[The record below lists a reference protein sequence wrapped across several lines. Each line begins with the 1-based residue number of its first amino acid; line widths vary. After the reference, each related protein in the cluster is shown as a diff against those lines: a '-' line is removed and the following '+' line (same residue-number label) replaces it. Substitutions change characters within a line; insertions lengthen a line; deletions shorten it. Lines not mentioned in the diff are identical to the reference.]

1 MREREKEN
9 ERETTC
15 SNVLENKMNYALL
28 QSFNRTLSNRS
39 GLVAVTVKN
48 TKTGTRVI
56 VSSIFGVQY
65 YFRYAERSN
74 ARIGAD
80 WTRFTPMIPDQLSIP
95 RTQQPGYEYR
105 PFFFQL

>member
-1 MREREKEN
+1 MMIIPITCELYIICEREREKRGREKEN

-39 GLVAVTVKN
+39 GFVAVTVKN

-80 WTRFTPMIPDQLSIP
+80 
-95 RTQQPGYEYR
+95 
-105 PFFFQL
+105 